1 MSFIL
6 SHGHL
11 VFSPQYSC
19 PDVMGRSLGLSP
31 SLLLRPFFSPASL
44 ITFALPVC
52 FQLSLVF
59 SLTFCL
65 RCWLTCFSPL
75 GLALSALPSL
85 TLCFLPEGFL
95 EPLYASVSL
104 CGLSQPSRLILGF
117 SRLCVHVSLPLSTCL
132 CVSVSMAHSLSLHLL
147 SP

>member
-1 MSFIL
+1 MGFLSTVFLPRCHGLLPVLNSRLPGSLSFTSSQAVLLSSL
-6 SHGHL
+6 SHHL
-11 VFSPQYSC
+11 PTPCVFPDLSC
-19 PDVMGRSLGLSP
+19 FLPDFLP
-31 SLLLRPFFSPASL
+31 LLLAGLLFSS
-44 ITFALPVC
+44 
-52 FQLSLVF
+52 
-59 SLTFCL
+59 
-65 RCWLTCFSPL
+65 L

-95 EPLYASVSL
+95 EPLFASVSV

-132 CVSVSMAHSLSLHLL
+132 CVSVSVAHSLSLHLL